1 MKAEVSKAVPLPPPF
16 TPVELKLVFE
26 TPDELE
32 AFYAIMNH
40 TTVVESVGFNE
51 QSNLICDE
59 LESLGAI
66 NYIKKYDLLRKAI
79 KDN

>member
-40 TTVVESVGFNE
+40 TTVVESTKFLV
-51 QSNLICDE
+51 QAHLI
-59 LESLGAI
+59 
-66 NYIKKYDLLRKAI
+66 RKALGRVDYYPKWEALNRAI
-79 KDN
+79 KERT